1 MGCSWVRFPD
11 GADGLCGRR
20 RGPAA
25 TAGRGLD
32 QVRELWQRGVGMKQK
47 LKELVAWLSAYVW
60 GDDLRHLGGLRK
72 VLVFILRVLHM
83 LFRELLGGQLNLRAM
98 SLVYTTLL
106 SLVPLLAVSFS
117 VLKGFGVHTKIEP
130 LLYNFMTPL
139 GPKGIEVA
147 DRIIS
152 FVENVQVGVLGS
164 VGFALLIYTVVA
176 LLQKIEAAFNF
187 VWQIDH
193 LRSMSQRF
201 SNYLSVIL
209 VGPVLVFSAL
219 GLTATILHTELAQK
233 LISVEPLGTL
243 VVYSGKLIPYLL
255 VCLAFTFIYIFIPNT
270 RVQPRAALVGGVI
283 AGVLWETTGWGFA
296 TFIASSSK
304 YAAIYSSFA
313 ILIMLLIWLYI
324 SWLILLVGSQI
335 AYFVQYPKYMTLHR
349 VSFSLSNR
357 LREYL
362 ALQIMYLVGCNHYF
376 NKPPWNL
383 DALVEQLDLPG
394 EPVHRAIAVLVDTG
408 YLVEIS
414 GEDPPVYLPV
424 HDIGTMNLADLLTD
438 TRQSGENR
446 FLNVEQLESSE
457 AVTGVMSDIGKVYQD
472 TLGARTL
479 RDLVLAP
486 ETAPGQ

>member
-1 MGCSWVRFPD
+1 MKHKLQELKAWF
-11 GADGLCGRR
+11 
-20 RGPAA
+20 AA
-25 TAGRGLD
+25 H
-32 QVRELWQRGVGMKQK
+32 
-47 LKELVAWLSAYVW
+47 VW
-60 GDDLRHLGGLRK
+60 EDDLRQLGTLHR
-72 VLVFILRVLHM
+72 VLIFILRALHM

-130 LLYNFMTPL
+130 LLYNFMMPL

-164 VGFALLIYTVVA
+164 VGFALLIYTVIA

-193 LRSMSQRF
+193 LRTMSQRF

-233 LISVEPLGTL
+233 LISIEPLGTL
-243 VVYSGKLIPYLL
+243 VMYTGKLIPYLL

-270 RVQPRAALVGGVI
+270 RVQLKAALVGGVI

-296 TFIASSSK
+296 IFIASSTK

-313 ILIMLLIWLYI
+313 ILILLLIWLYI

-349 VSFSLSNR
+349 VRFALSNR
-357 LREYL
+357 LREHL
-362 ALQIMYLVGCNHYF
+362 ALQIMYLVGTNHYF

-383 DALVEQLDLPG
+383 DALIETLDLPG
-394 EPVHRAIAVLVDTG
+394 EPVHRAINILVDAG
-408 YLVEIS
+408 YLIEIS

-424 HDIGTMNLADLLTD
+424 HDIGTMRLADLLAD
-438 TRQSGENR
+438 VRRAGENR
-446 FLNVEQLESSE
+446 ILSAEQLVSIE
-457 AVTGVMSDIGKVYQD
+457 AVHQVMSDIGDLYRD

-479 RDLVLAP
+479 KDLVLAG
-486 ETAPGQ
+486 ETSTSQ

>member
-1 MGCSWVRFPD
+1 MKRKF
-11 GADGLCGRR
+11 
-20 RGPAA
+20 
-25 TAGRGLD
+25 
-32 QVRELWQRGVGMKQK
+32 QELK
-47 LKELVAWLSAYVW
+47 AWLAACVW
-60 GDDLRHLGGLRK
+60 EDDLRHLGGLRK
-72 VLVFILRVLHM
+72 VLVFVLRVLHM

-130 LLYNFMTPL
+130 LLYNFMMPL
-139 GPKGIEVA
+139 GPKGVEVA

-152 FVENVQVGVLGS
+152 FVENVQVGVLGA
-164 VGFALLIYTVVA
+164 VGFALLIYTVIA

-219 GLTATILHTELAQK
+219 GLTATILNTELAHK
-233 LISVEPLGTL
+233 LISIEPMGSL
-243 VVYSGKLIPYLL
+243 VVYTGKLIPYLL
-255 VCLAFTFIYIFIPNT
+255 VCLAFTLIYIFIPNT
-270 RVQPRAALVGGVI
+270 RVQFRAALVGGVI

-296 TFIASSSK
+296 IFIASSTK
-304 YAAIYSSFA
+304 YAAIYSGFA

-349 VSFSLSNR
+349 VRFALSNR
-357 LREYL
+357 LREHL
-362 ALQIMYLVGCNHYF
+362 ALQIMYLVGANHYF

-383 DALVEQLDLPG
+383 DALIETLNLPG
-394 EPVHRAIAVLVDTG
+394 EPVHRAIAILIDAG
-408 YLVEIS
+408 YLIEVG

-424 HDIGTMNLADLLTD
+424 HDIGTMRLADLLAD
-438 TRQSGENR
+438 VRQAGESR
-446 FLNVEQLESSE
+446 ILNAEQLESVV
-457 AVTGVMSDIGKVYQD
+457 AVHQVMSDIGDLYRD

-479 RDLVLAP
+479 KDLVLTGAGKEYAVEVVTGP
-486 ETAPGQ
+486 AGRGTGVDV

>member
-1 MGCSWVRFPD
+1 
-11 GADGLCGRR
+11 
-20 RGPAA
+20 
-25 TAGRGLD
+25 
-32 QVRELWQRGVGMKQK
+32 
-47 LKELVAWLSAYVW
+47 
-60 GDDLRHLGGLRK
+60 
-72 VLVFILRVLHM
+72 
-83 LFRELLGGQLNLRAM
+83 
-98 SLVYTTLL
+98 
-106 SLVPLLAVSFS
+106 
-117 VLKGFGVHTKIEP
+117 
-130 LLYNFMTPL
+130 
-139 GPKGIEVA
+139 VA

-383 DALVEQLDLPG
+383 DALVERLDLPG
-394 EPVHRAIAVLVDTG
+394 EPVHRAIAVLVDSG

>member
-1 MGCSWVRFPD
+1 MGCSWVRFPA
-11 GADGLCGRR
+11 GGDGLCGRR

-47 LKELVAWLSAYVW
+47 LQELGAWLSAYVW

-243 VVYSGKLIPYLL
+243 VVYSGRLIPYLL

-270 RVQPRAALVGGVI
+270 RVRPRAALVGGVI

-349 VSFSLSNR
+349 ISFSLSNR

-362 ALQIMYLVGCNHYF
+362 ALQVMYLVGYNHYF

-383 DALVEQLDLPG
+383 DALVERLDLPG

-408 YLVEIS
+408 YLIEIS

-424 HDIGTMNLADLLTD
+424 HDIGTMRLADLLTD
-438 TRQSGENR
+438 TRQSGESR

-457 AVTGVMSDIGKVYQD
+457 AVAGVMSDIGKVYQD
-472 TLGARTL
+472 SLGARTL
-479 RDLVLAP
+479 RDLVLASEP
-486 ETAPGQ
+486 APGQ